1 MILRKLP
8 FGRRKEPGSAGMT
21 VELKVIGLMA
31 GRYVNVI
38 ADVPVPAGSSVRDLI
53 RKAKDSGDIEKDVY
67 RFIKG
72 LKTPLSLMINGR
84 HVSGSKRP
92 SVRLADGDKVTVFTA
107 LSGG

>member
-8 FGRRKEPGSAGMT
+8 FGKREKPGSADMT

-31 GRYVNVI
+31 GRYVNTIVE
-38 ADVPVPAGSSVRDLI
+38 VFVPAGSSVKDLLK
-53 RKAKDSGDIEKDVY
+53 KAKDSGKIEKDVY

-72 LKTPLSLMINGR
+72 LKTPLSLMINGQ
-84 HVSGSKRP
+84 HVSESNRAA
-92 SVRLADGDKVTVFTA
+92 VRLADGDKVTVFTA